1 MKDPMEYKNIKALE
15 ELVKRAK
22 LKGEI
27 EDDITTAIKVLGMM
41 QLIASMLNEGIF
53 ETYINNIGVMS
64 LTEMDHFS
72 SEFFNLLIFM
82 KGSLQSRNI
91 PFKTTESS
99 MRDKTELKN
108 KMDYTNGAIKNINN
122 NRKSKK
128 EQLKV
133 IDDLFKLA
141 GLFNDPAF
149 TNFINEEEDDDDD
162 IHIAWRS

>member
-27 EDDITTAIKVLGMM
+27 EDDITTAIKVSGTM
-41 QLIASMLNEGIF
+41 QLIVSMLNEGIF

-72 SEFFNLLIFM
+72 SEFFKLLIFM

-99 MRDKTELKN
+99 TRDKTELKS
-108 KMDYTNGAIKNINN
+108 KMDYTNGAIKYFNN

-141 GLFNDPAF
+141 ALFNDPAF
-149 TNFINEEEDDDDD
+149 TNFINEKEDDDDDD
-162 IHIAWRS
+162 IHIV

>member
-27 EDDITTAIKVLGMM
+27 DNDITTAIKVSGMM
-41 QLIASMLNEGIF
+41 QLIVSMLNEGIF
-53 ETYINNIGVMS
+53 ETYINNIGIMS

-91 PFKTTESS
+91 PFKTTKLST
-99 MRDKTELKN
+99 RDKAELKN
-108 KMDYTNGAIKNINN
+108 KMDCTNAAIKNINN
-122 NRKSKK
+122 NRKSRE

-141 GLFNDPAF
+141 TLFNDPAF
-149 TNFINEEEDDDDD
+149 TKFINEEEEDNNDDD
-162 IHIAWRS
+162 IHIV